1 MVALMYDKYMEK
13 ELTMTDFAYRYDF
26 FLDEVERLCVL
37 RGVEMPEVEDIDY
50 HFFSATTEADLLRE
64 ADRLVF

>member
-1 MVALMYDKYMEK
+1 
-13 ELTMTDFAYRYDF
+13 MTDFAYRYDF

-37 RGVEMPEVEDIDY
+37 RGVDMPEVEDIDY